1 MNTLIRNISIG
12 LLVASTTFTQAQQ
25 LDLSLQDALK
35 LMREKNKSLQYQ
47 NAEKEVARA
56 LMKEAKG
63 NFLPTINLNGS
74 YQYYF
79 DRQVIFMPGSFVGN
93 ELQPVVDVAVGGK
106 NAFQTNIYLQQVLL
120 NEAARK
126 QLKSSKLEF
135 ALQNHKS
142 LEAETEM
149 TVQISE
155 SYYTIQLLQTSIQL
169 HEQSLA
175 RNQKALNDA
184 RSLYQQGKALKVDTL
199 RNYIAVEN
207 LNATIS
213 YLINQRKIQLLNLK
227 NNLGIAPDMEI
238 NLTDSLILD
247 TPVMPEFI
255 TDEEALAKRHDIH
268 ISRLQASL
276 SKSHL
281 EQSRAMRL
289 PTLTVVG
296 SYQLQAQADNRKFND
311 YTWPRTSYVGLQ
323 ATMPIFT
330 GNRLNAKINQSS
342 WRLTQSQI
350 ALQQLQENALTEKA
364 SLENELREAIKQVNI
379 QNKTVEAATLSY
391 QVINERYQQGLSSRL
406 ELSDAELALT
416 TSKMNQL
423 NAYYRV
429 KITQLKLA
437 EATGQLKS

>member
-63 NFLPTINLNGS
+63 NFLPTVNLNGS

-106 NAFQTNIYLQQVLL
+106 NAFQTNVYLQQVLL
-120 NEAARK
+120 NEAVRK

-247 TPVMPEFI
+247 TPVMTEFI